1 MVNIIIKEHSGVIL
15 GFLCEGHSGYA
26 PEGQDIVCASVSAAA
41 QFVIAGICETL
52 KLDAEY
58 SMEEGRIELL
68 LHENAA
74 AQSFLQTFKIFTA
87 QLAEQYK
94 DYINFSILEV

>member
-1 MVNIIIKEHSGVIL
+1 MVNIIIKERRGVIL

-26 PEGQDIVCASVSAAA
+26 PEGEDIVCASVSAVA

-52 KLDAEY
+52 EQSAEY
-58 SMEEGRIELL
+58 STEKGRIELSL
-68 LHENAA
+68 NENAA
-74 AQSFLQTFKIFTA
+74 AQSFLRTFKTFIG
-87 QLAEQYK
+87 QLAAQYK